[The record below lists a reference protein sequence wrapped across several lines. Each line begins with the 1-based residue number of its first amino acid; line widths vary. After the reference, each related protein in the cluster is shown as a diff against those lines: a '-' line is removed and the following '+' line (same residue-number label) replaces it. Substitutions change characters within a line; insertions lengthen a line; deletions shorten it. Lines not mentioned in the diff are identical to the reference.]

1 LSLHN
6 APPVA
11 YPLGRS
17 FFLGGLLFGVW
28 LAGVGL
34 TLAWGWL
41 GGASGVQSAVAGAVV
56 LASGAMA
63 AISWKNSPR
72 GQLIWDG
79 QLWRWKSASY
89 QTGAADY
96 ELFVIADI
104 QRCLLLRLENPA
116 GTSLWLWAE
125 RHAAP
130 ERWLDLRRGVYSPHR
145 SGGGAQARNLL
156 AAEPDPMLSS
166 PVPAVAVSAA
176 MPPIP
181 TPPAPP

>member
-6 APPVA
+6 TPPVA
-11 YPLGRS
+11 YPLRRS
-17 FFLGGLLFGVW
+17 SFLGGLLFGLW

-41 GGASGVQSAVAGAVV
+41 GGASRVQSAVAGAAV
-56 LASGAMA
+56 LASGALA
-63 AISWKNSPR
+63 AVSWKNSPH

-104 QRCLLLRLENPA
+104 QRCLMLRLENPA
-116 GTSLWLWAE
+116 GASLWLWAE

-130 ERWLDLRRGVYSPHR
+130 ERWLDLRRAVHAPYR
-145 SGGGAQARNLL
+145 SGGGARVHDPL
-156 AAEPDPMLSS
+156 AEPSS
-166 PVPAVAVSAA
+166 PAPTVAVSTA
-176 MPPIP
+176 MQPIQS
-181 TPPAPP
+181 PPAQL